1 MVHAMNAHR
10 LMPVAALL
18 LLALVA
24 AIVAGCASTSP
35 EGPSPETQATLPVN
49 LNAKDCFFQVDDSA
63 HTVTYGDI
71 REITLTGHVSN
82 ICSIPMDKL
91 TVRATF
97 YDTAGKRL
105 ASADGYAGRV
115 AYHESVPFTLT
126 ADIPA
131 DAGAFRYTLEPVFLR

>member
-1 MVHAMNAHR
+1 MKAHG
-10 LMPVAALL
+10 LIPVAALL

-24 AIVAGCASTSP
+24 VFIAGCTFTSP
-35 EGPSPETQATLPVN
+35 TGSTPGTQATMPAN
-49 LNAKDCFFQVDDSA
+49 LNAKDCFFEVDDSA
-63 HTVTYGDI
+63 HSVSYGDI
-71 REITLTGHVSN
+71 REITITGHISN

-115 AYHESVPFTLT
+115 GFHEIVPFTLT
-126 ADIPA
+126 ADIPSE
-131 DAGAFRYTLEPVFLR
+131 AGAFKYTLQPVFLP

>member
-1 MVHAMNAHR
+1 MNAHR

-18 LLALVA
+18 LLSLA
-24 AIVAGCASTSP
+24 AILVAGCTSASP
-35 EGPSPETQATLPVN
+35 GGPSPGAPATIPPN
-49 LNAKDCFFQVDDSA
+49 LNAKDCFFEVDDSA
-63 HTVTYGDI
+63 HSVSYGDV
-71 REITLTGHVSN
+71 REITITGHVSN
-82 ICSIPMDKL
+82 ICSIPMDRL

-115 AYHESVPFTLT
+115 GFHEIVPFTLT
-126 ADIPA
+126 ADIPS

>member
-1 MVHAMNAHR
+1 MNAHR
-10 LMPVAALL
+10 LIPLAGLL

-24 AIVAGCASTSP
+24 IFFAGCTTTSP
-35 EGPSPETQATLPVN
+35 NGPSSGTQATMPVN

-63 HTVTYGDI
+63 HSVSYGDI
-71 REITLTGHVSN
+71 REITITGHVSN

-97 YDTAGKRL
+97 YDTTGKRL

-115 AYHESVPFTLT
+115 GFHESVPFTLT
-126 ADIPA
+126 ADIPS
-131 DAGAFRYTLEPVFLR
+131 DAGAFRYTLEPVFLQ

>member
-24 AIVAGCASTSP
+24 AFTAGCVSSTSN
-35 EGPSPETQATLPVN
+35 GPSPETQVTMPQN
-49 LNAKDCFFQVDDSA
+49 LNAKDCFFEVDDSA
-63 HTVTYGDI
+63 HSVSYGDI
-71 REITLTGHVSN
+71 REITITGHVSN
-82 ICSIPMDKL
+82 ICSVPMDKL

-97 YDTAGKRL
+97 YDTKGKRL

-115 AYHESVPFTLT
+115 GFHETVPFTLS
-126 ADIPA
+126 ADIPS
-131 DAGAFRYTLEPVFLR
+131 DAGAFRYTLEPVFLQ